1 MENNWSGKRNKAL
14 ASIQAVLAQDPESG
28 ILCYGDTTI
37 RHLWEKNVVLEFL
50 DFYQSGANQN
60 QSLKYLVFDSKF
72 TVYQNLGVINA
83 KGVKFI
89 TIRRKSKALL
99 DRIQNIDSA
108 KWRKIRIQKNNGK
121 FRSLLVY
128 EESISIKEYNGDVR
142 HVYIKDK
149 GKVNP
154 AIMITNDFQI
164 SLENLVRKYARRW
177 LVETDI
183 SEHIDFFH
191 LNRNSSGIVI
201 KVDFD
206 LTMSILAHNL
216 YKLFCRDFDG
226 YSHCEAQAVFDK
238 FISAP
243 GHIQVDNGSISV
255 RIKKKRTLPIL
266 LENMR
271 LFSKTRYSWLFDSVV
286 NFSADSTT

>member
-1 MENNWSGKRNKAL
+1 
-14 ASIQAVLAQDPESG
+14 
-28 ILCYGDTTI
+28 
-37 RHLWEKNVVLEFL
+37 
-50 DFYQSGANQN
+50 
-60 QSLKYLVFDSKF
+60 LKYLVFDSKF

-99 DRIQNIDSA
+99 ERIQNIDPA
-108 KWRKIRIQKNNGK
+108 MWRKIRIQKDNGRY
-121 FRSLLVY
+121 RSLLVY
-128 EESISIKEYNGDVR
+128 EQSYTIKEYDGEVR

-149 GKVNP
+149 DKANP
-154 AIMITNDFQI
+154 AIMITNDFEI
-164 SLENLVRKYARRW
+164 PLASLVRKYARRW

-238 FISAP
+238 FISAA
-243 GHIQVDNGSISV
+243 GHIQVDDGSISV

-266 LENMR
+266 LEHMQ
-271 LFSKTRYSWLFDSVV
+271 LFSKTHYSWLLDCCV